1 MKRTYIQPQ
10 IILVQVEL
18 DNVIC
23 NQSLTG
29 NGEKVNIYLNN
40 SNYPTNTASA
50 FDAPRTR
57 LWGNDED

>member
-10 IILVQVEL
+10 TLLVQVEL
-18 DNVIC
+18 NNIIC
-23 NQSLTG
+23 VSGDPLRS
-29 NGEKVNIYLNN
+29 NGEKTNVYLG
-40 SNYPTNTASA
+40 NTASS

>member
-23 NQSLTG
+23 ISDPLRS
-29 NGEKVNIYLNN
+29 NGEQ
-40 SNYPTNTASA
+40 TNVTYGTTTATA

>member
-23 NQSLTG
+23 ISDPLRS
-29 NGEKVNIYLNN
+29 NGDKTNVSMSNITTSSY
-40 SNYPTNTASA
+40 
-50 FDAPRTR
+50 DAPRTR

>member
-29 NGEKVNIYLNN
+29 NEKVRVEK
-40 SNYPTNTASA
+40 SNTNALEY
-50 FDAPRTR
+50 DAPRTR

>member
-23 NQSLTG
+23 QQSLQ
-29 NGEKVNIYLNN
+29 GEDT
-40 SNYPTNTASA
+40 TNVSMGGTTLLY
-50 FDAPRTR
+50 DAPRTR

>member
-1 MKRTYIQPQ
+1 MTRTYIQPQ

-29 NGEKVNIYLNN
+29 NGEKANVTYG
-40 SNYPTNTASA
+40 TTTTAT

>member
-18 DNVIC
+18 ENVIC

-29 NGEKVNIYLNN
+29 NGEKANV
-40 SNYPTNTASA
+40 SMSDTNALEY
-50 FDAPRTR
+50 DAPRTR

>member
-18 DNVIC
+18 NNVIC
-23 NQSLTG
+23 NQSLY
-29 NGEKVNIYLNN
+29 GEKTTNVNM
-40 SNYPTNTASA
+40 STNTAST

>member
-18 DNVIC
+18 ENVIC
-23 NQSLTG
+23 ISDPLRS
-29 NGEKVNIYLNN
+29 NGDK
-40 SNYPTNTASA
+40 TNVSMSSTTTTA

>member
-23 NQSLTG
+23 ISPGQMTT
-29 NGEKVNIYLNN
+29 NGEKADTPMGGTTLLY
-40 SNYPTNTASA
+40 
-50 FDAPRTR
+50 DAPRTR

>member
-29 NGEKVNIYLNN
+29 NEKV
-40 SNYPTNTASA
+40 SVGKSDTNVLE

-57 LWGNDED
+57 LWGSDED

>member
-18 DNVIC
+18 NSIICVSGDPLRSNGDKTNV
-23 NQSLTG
+23 SM
-29 NGEKVNIYLNN
+29 
-40 SNYPTNTASA
+40 SSTNALEY
-50 FDAPRTR
+50 DAPRTR

>member
-23 NQSLTG
+23 ISDPLRS
-29 NGEKVNIYLNN
+29 NGEKANVTT
-40 SNYPTNTASA
+40 STTATSS

-57 LWGNDED
+57 LWGSDED

>member
-23 NQSLTG
+23 NQSLTT
-29 NGEKVNIYLNN
+29 NGEKADTPMGGTTLLY
-40 SNYPTNTASA
+40 
-50 FDAPRTR
+50 DAPRTR